1 MYYHEARRHEQ
12 SIRKTM
18 QTHRKNF
25 QQAQERRR
33 RVEAMRDPHHLLLV
47 EGRACKILRQGPQQ
61 QQLESSL
68 MPWQGRMDS
77 MIDRFDVRAIMDFLP
92 SSPPSSSSSSSFS
105 DRPSASSSSD
115 ADISSHDVRALLNYE
130 RYRPLVDALRH
141 ALPPSTLLDRVSTEI
156 KQKLVSS
163 PSSYAPSSEGG
174 GSGGPPSLPPSRPP
188 SHPPFKP
195 AGVEGHY
202 GPSDLDILEEKEGGE
217 EGDAQALD
225 RFASLYGIGGR
236 GGGREGGREG
246 EREGERR
253 ECPFDYTSLLQLE
266 RREREAVR
274 VERVAARDARR
285 GAGAQGSAAARRKA
299 QKEKEKEEKKEAR
312 RLKVQEALAEG
323 RMADASRPTT
333 PKAAGMRIHGGDA
346 RDHVP
351 LHVPP
356 PLPPPPP
363 PLPPPPPPPPPL
375 LLLSIVVVVGG
386 GQTRQQ

>member
-1 MYYHEARRHEQ
+1 
-12 SIRKTM
+12 M

-202 GPSDLDILEEKEGGE
+202 GPSSNARHGK
-217 EGDAQALD
+217 
-225 RFASLYGIGGR
+225 
-236 GGGREGGREG
+236 GGREGGKEGGREG
-246 EREGERR
+246 GKGEGNEKLDHRLLALLGSGSERE
-253 ECPFDYTSLLQLE
+253 D
-266 RREREAVR
+266 
-274 VERVAARDARR
+274 
-285 GAGAQGSAAARRKA
+285 
-299 QKEKEKEEKKEAR
+299 EEE
-312 RLKVQEALAEG
+312 ENEEEEE
-323 RMADASRPTT
+323 
-333 PKAAGMRIHGGDA
+333 
-346 RDHVP
+346 
-351 LHVPP
+351 
-356 PLPPPPP
+356 
-363 PLPPPPPPPPPL
+363 
-375 LLLSIVVVVGG
+375 
-386 GQTRQQ
+386 